1 MTPQRPAVCS
11 PVGQFLYDWH
21 SSTLVMDWGIRLHR
35 QPQNSGG
42 LPSYLR
48 IMTLEPS
55 SAIYTMSRYFVCS
68 SDEEEL
74 NEQYELQLA
83 SSSQSDANLNVGGGV
98 AESCDLQSV
107 SARSVPDVDSSE
119 PACVCRCF
127 GTPHGPTCYVTRGG
141 VRALVEAT
149 AGIFSEHTGRSTR
162 TRVILGALGATIL
175 GAAAGAVT
183 YYSLTTSGGTDSL
196 SESGREALD
205 EAVAQVSLNDLP
217 IVHPG
222 SASPPSV
229 DGSEVSAWNNQY
241 D

>member
-1 MTPQRPAVCS
+1 MTPQKLAVCL
-11 PVGQFLYDWH
+11 PVGQSLYGWY
-21 SSTLVMDWGIRLHR
+21 SSMLAVSWGTHLRR
-35 QPQNSGG
+35 WPQNSGG
-42 LPSYLR
+42 PPFYLR
-48 IMTLEPS
+48 TMTLEPS

-83 SSSQSDANLNVGGGV
+83 GSSQSDANSC
-98 AESCDLQSV
+98 AEGSTAGFCGLQSV
-107 SARSVPDVDSSE
+107 SAQSVPDVDSSE

-127 GTPHGPTCYVTRGG
+127 STPHGPTCYVTRGG

-162 TRVILGALGATIL
+162 TRVILGALGATVL

-196 SESGREALD
+196 SESGREALGD
-205 EAVAQVSLNDLP
+205 AVAQVSLNDLP
-217 IVHPG
+217 IVHPE
-222 SASPPSV
+222 STSPPSA
-229 DGSEVSAWNNQY
+229 DGSEVSAWDNQY